1 MERHEILY
9 EALKIVDKEYLVNR
23 EVMDAKELDKLKSLS
38 YQLCQWYIHEKHIHY
53 VQSLKDFLSAI
64 DKESEVMSTDDDL
77 AIEKFYEKEFVITFG
92 DATVSIFNGAEV
104 FNAISDIIMKE
115 IHEYEEEQIDA

>member
-38 YQLCQWYIHEKHIHY
+38 YQLCQWYLHEKHTYY

-92 DATVSIFNGAEV
+92 DATVSVFNGAEV

-115 IHEYEEEQIDA
+115 IHEYEEE

>member
-9 EALKIVDKEYLVNR
+9 EALKVVDKECLVNR

-38 YQLCQWYIHEKHIHY
+38 YQLFQWYVHEMHIHY

-64 DKESEVMSTDDDL
+64 DKEAEVINTDDDL
-77 AIEKFYEKEFVITFG
+77 AIDKFYEKEFVITFG
-92 DATVSIFNGAEV
+92 DATVSIINNADA
-104 FNAISDIIMKE
+104 FNAIRDIIMEEIQGYKE
-115 IHEYEEEQIDA
+115 E